1 MVDSPES
8 TNYYFINKIGVQL
21 TIIHQVGREIP
32 ENIQIKLYFSHETVA
47 NLKNVHIIQEY
58 AYLKNIVTTVNN
70 IFQWTFMMPLDF

>member
-58 AYLKNIVTTVNN
+58 AYLKILLQQLT
-70 IFQWTFMMPLDF
+70 IFFSEHL